1 MKRSSTTPA
10 RWIYAIYCLSGFV
23 SLGYQVSWYRIYV
36 DQFGCSSLT
45 FILVLSNFIVGLG
58 AGALVSRR
66 VVDWLQRLTGLKD
79 KLRAYG
85 LIELLVTM
93 SVLLTL
99 LTRFVPADAWGV
111 FPYRIQSDGI
121 YQATFAYQISKMS
134 IATLTV
140 FLPCFFM
147 GVTYPLLCAVFQ
159 RDARFPAALY
169 AWNTLGACSGVLA
182 CQILLLPTIG
192 HTSTFLVMAAINGVL
207 GLVMLLKGAASAT
220 DAEPSPKESS
230 KPDRPGLFSV
240 LTTIAILSGLLTGAL
255 EGDMFKRIGFIAAK
269 SSTLMS
275 FISFWVILAIFVGS
289 ALVRN
294 LAWLRL
300 THIKIAC
307 VLGAAGYWI
316 TWKKAH
322 AIIGWMLDRTYDAET
337 IRAATIRFGLQDNPG
352 ALPISFPASLTQLL
366 AYTGIF
372 VFPVFLALSML
383 LPYVCNRLQADRRHL
398 GMAYGLNTLTFCIGL
413 VGFTYLA
420 PRVSIFYSLKLM
432 MVFLVIGLLLLALIR
447 ESRRLSVWVPS
458 AAVVVFA
465 VAAVFTP
472 SEYDPGF
479 AQPRSPAARYPV
491 RAMKSNLMHTTY
503 IVSEPTGEYLY
514 FDGHSMSGTN
524 FPSQHYM
531 RLMAHFP
538 LLAQPDPRRVLL
550 VGFGVGNTA
559 SAIAAHETVKEI
571 DVVDLNRTVLHT
583 ASEFERSNDR
593 VYLDPRMRYIN
604 DDGRNFLNLTDRRY
618 DLITSEPPP
627 PLMVGVYR
635 LYSKEYYEKV
645 LEHLTPRGMMTQWL
659 PIYQLPP
666 RACELIVATFVQMF
680 PHSLLFVGA
689 GEELILV
696 GSRSPIDLQQ
706 IENRYSLQQYVLWD
720 LERLQVPGPVGLL
733 ARILMVEKDLRM
745 EYGDLPVISDERN
758 DLAYMFENL
767 SNPASITYQPRL
779 LLDHFAS
786 HRLASQDSL
795 RQFFTDSQTRR
806 RYVPDFPRHI
816 LRNAPNAR

>member
-1 MKRSSTTPA
+1 MKRSSTTPV

-66 VVDWLQRLTGLKD
+66 VVAWLQRLTGLGD

-85 LIELLVTM
+85 LIELLVTV

-99 LTRFVPADAWGV
+99 LTRLVPADAWGV

-121 YQATFAYQISKMS
+121 YQATLAYQISKTA

-147 GVTYPLLCAVFQ
+147 GITYPLLCAVFQ

-192 HTSTFLVMAAINGVL
+192 HTSTFLVMAAINGAL
-207 GLVMLLKGAASAT
+207 GLAMLLKGAAPST
-220 DAEPSPKESS
+220 GAESSPKTP
-230 KPDRPGLFSV
+230 PDPGRPGLFGV
-240 LTTIAILSGLLTGAL
+240 LTAVAILSGLLTGAL
-255 EGDMFKRIGFIAAK
+255 EGDMFKRIGFISTK
-269 SSTLMS
+269 STALMS

-289 ALVRN
+289 TLVRN

-307 VLGAAGYWI
+307 VAAAAGYWI
-316 TWKKAH
+316 AWENAYP
-322 AIIGWMLDRTYDAET
+322 IIGWMLRRTYDAET
-337 IRAATIRFGLQDNPG
+337 IHAAIIRYGLQDNPAG
-352 ALPISFPASLTQLL
+352 LPMAFPASLTQLL

-383 LPYVCNRLQADRRHL
+383 LPYVCNRLQAYRRHL
-398 GMAYGLNTLTFCIGL
+398 GMAYGLNTLAFCIGL

-432 MVFLVIGLLLLALIR
+432 MVLLVIGLLLLALIR
-447 ESRRLSVWVPS
+447 ESRRLSVWAPS
-458 AAVVVFA
+458 AAVVAFA
-465 VAAVFTP
+465 AAAVFTP

-491 RAMKSNLMHTTY
+491 RAMKSNMMHTTY
-503 IVSEPTGEYLY
+503 IVSEPIGECLY
-514 FDGHSMSGTN
+514 FDGHAMSATN
-524 FPSQHYM
+524 FASQHYM

-538 LLAQPDPRRVLL
+538 LLAQPYPRRVLL
-550 VGFGVGNTA
+550 IGFGVGNTA
-559 SAIAAHETVKEI
+559 AAIAAHDTVKEI
-571 DVVDLNRTVLHT
+571 DVVDLNRTVLQT
-583 ASEFERSNDR
+583 APEFERTNDR
-593 VYLDPRMRYIN
+593 AYLDPRMRFIN

-659 PIYQLPP
+659 PIYQVPP
-666 RACELIVATFVQMF
+666 RACELIVATFVQTF

-706 IENRYSLQQYVLWD
+706 IENRFSLQPRVLRD
-720 LERLQVPGPVGLL
+720 MERLLVSGPIALL
-733 ARILMVEKDLRM
+733 ARILMVEQDLRL
-745 EYGDLPVISDERN
+745 EYGALPVISDERN

-767 SNPASITYQPRL
+767 SNPASITYRPRL
-779 LLDHFAS
+779 LFAHFAS
-786 HRLASQDSL
+786 HRLSSQETL
-795 RQFFTDSQTRR
+795 RQLFTDHQARLR
-806 RYVPDFPRHI
+806 FVPDFPYHI
-816 LRNAPNAR
+816 LRNAPNVR